1 MPETNPGN
9 TFKVWTPVQKIVFRF
24 IVLFFGLF
32 MFPAPLN
39 FLPFVDSLF
48 SWVTNAWNALIVF
61 TGKHILHL
69 PKEITVLPNGSGD
82 TTWNYVQIFLIFWI
96 AVLGSIAWSLL
107 DRKRTNYRKL
117 LYWFNVAVRYYLG
130 FCLISY
136 GSVKV
141 FKTQFPAPSLF
152 RLLEPFGQSSP
163 MGLAWTFLGY
173 SNGYNYFMGAAEVI
187 GGLLLFF
194 RRTTTFGSLFC
205 MTVTAN
211 IVAIN
216 LCFDVPVKIFSS
228 FLLLLSVYLAVLQ
241 LNRLVQFFFLHKTVT
256 LQTKGI
262 QFTTRWKRVTLGI
275 AKAAIILIVLTG
287 FITDGIK
294 GLKEYGDD
302 APKPA
307 LYGYYNVER
316 FAKRADT
323 LPPLLTDTVRWNK
336 ILFREYDRV
345 TVKLMNDTL
354 VSYTYAQDSAKQQF
368 TIKQREDTTIKY
380 VFSTSKKAGPDILEL
395 WTVNRPDTLYL
406 RLRKINISEFPLLK
420 RGFNWVNEYPYNK

>member
-1 MPETNPGN
+1 MPEINPGN
-9 TFKVWTPVQKIVFRF
+9 TFEVWTPVQKIVFRF

-48 SWVTNAWNALIVF
+48 PWVTTAWNALIVF

-69 PKEITVLPNGSGD
+69 AKEITVLPNGSGD

-96 AVLGSIAWSLL
+96 AVLGSIAWTLV
-107 DRKRTNYRKL
+107 DRKRTNYRRL

-136 GSVKV
+136 GAVKV

-194 RRTTTFGSLFC
+194 RRTTTFGALFS

-241 LNRLVQFFFLHKTVT
+241 LNRLVQFFFLHKAVALKTES
-256 LQTKGI
+256 I
-262 QFTTRWKRVTLGI
+262 QFTTRWKRITLVI
-275 AKAAIILIVLTG
+275 AKYAVILIVVIG

-294 GLKEYGDD
+294 GLK
-302 APKPA
+302 
-307 LYGYYNVER
+307 
-316 FAKRADT
+316 
-323 LPPLLTDTVRWNK
+323 
-336 ILFREYDRV
+336 
-345 TVKLMNDTL
+345 
-354 VSYTYAQDSAKQQF
+354 
-368 TIKQREDTTIKY
+368 
-380 VFSTSKKAGPDILEL
+380 
-395 WTVNRPDTLYL
+395 
-406 RLRKINISEFPLLK
+406 
-420 RGFNWVNEYPYNK
+420 